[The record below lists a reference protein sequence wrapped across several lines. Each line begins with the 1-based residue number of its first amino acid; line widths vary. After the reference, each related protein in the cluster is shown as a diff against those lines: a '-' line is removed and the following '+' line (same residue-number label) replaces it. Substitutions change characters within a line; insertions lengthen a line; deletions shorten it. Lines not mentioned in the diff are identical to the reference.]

1 MKLLQEKYKSHPW
14 KMMVCCIL
22 LNQTNNKQ
30 VSGVIEELFEKYKS
44 SAEMQIADKKEL
56 SELLKPLGLYNKR
69 AETLRKFSKDF
80 DENVGTKGTKIS
92 DCYGIG
98 QYGQDSWDI
107 FIENKLDIKPTDKK
121 LKAYLN
127 RL

>member
-1 MKLLQEKYKSHPW
+1 MKLLQEQYLKNRW

-30 VSGVIEELFEKYKS
+30 VSKVINDLFKKYPNDTVMGHS
-44 SAEMQIADKKEL
+44 DKKEIA
-56 SELLKPLGLYNKR
+56 ELLKPLGLYNRR
-69 AETLRKFSKDF
+69 AKALVKFSVDF
-80 DENVGTKGTKIS
+80 KTKQWKRIS

-98 QYGQDSWDI
+98 QYAQDSWDI

-121 LKAYLN
+121 LKLYLN
-127 RL
+127 SL